1 MAKADHMLAIL
12 LLLQSRKRMTARQL
26 AEEVEIHIRSVYRY
40 IDALCMSGVPIIS
53 ETGRDGG
60 YYIPDGFKL
69 EPLFFDMEEQKSLLH
84 AAQFARDSGYPL
96 EEALNRA
103 IAKIKRYARADQYER
118 LLESEKGLGVI
129 HPPAASEKRS
139 TLEKL
144 EKAMGDR
151 QRIELHYHADYEGHP
166 TVRQFDPYGIVNWKD
181 KWYAVGYCHLRND
194 IRHFRVDRIA
204 AIRLTD
210 ARYDRPEDFSP
221 RESMLSS
228 LLPGATSGGDDE
240 WVTVRIEGLPQALDD
255 LCSHWLFAHA
265 LVDRT
270 VSEAIFRID
279 EHHLYVHAPYY
290 LLSYGGKIRVM
301 HPPELRECM
310 AEIAES
316 MAQYYRN

>member
-12 LLLQSRKRMTARQL
+12 LLLQSRGRMTARQL

-40 IDALCMSGVPIIS
+40 IDALCICGVPIIS

-60 YYIPDGFKL
+60 YYIPDQFKL
-69 EPLFFDMEEQKSLLH
+69 EPLFFDADEQKSLLH

-103 IAKIKRYARADQYER
+103 IAKIKRYARAEQYER
-118 LLESEKGLGVI
+118 LLESEKGLGII
-129 HPPAASEKRS
+129 HPPAAPEVRS
-139 TLEKL
+139 MLEKL
-144 EKAMGDR
+144 ENAMEAK
-151 QRIELHYHADYEGHP
+151 QRIELHYHADYEGTP
-166 TVRQFDPYGIVNWKD
+166 TIRQFDPYGIVNWKD
-181 KWYAVGYCHLRND
+181 KWYAVGYCHLRKD

-204 AIRLTD
+204 AIQLTD
-210 ARYDRPEDFSP
+210 ARFDKPASFSP
-221 RESMLSS
+221 RESLLSS
-228 LLPGATSGGDDE
+228 LLPDAASGGDDE

-255 LCSHWLFAHA
+255 ICSHWLFAHT
-265 LVDRT
+265 LMDRT
-270 VSEAIFRID
+270 ENKAIFRLD
-279 EHHLYVHAPYY
+279 EHHLYVNAPYY
-290 LLSYGGKIRVM
+290 LLFFGGKIRVT